1 MTAGPVRVA
10 VLGTPS
16 QPETDW
22 SSERLRDLGRDG
34 FTDVQVNIAWSYRPA
49 DEVLTLE
56 DLVAVEGAPESGGRD
71 GDDGRARR
79 LAVVRKRTEAA
90 HDAGLRTLLHL
101 GLPYQGR
108 AGFDGAALPQC
119 VSDPATAER
128 YDVALGD
135 LAGRLPD
142 LDDLL
147 IYTYDQDAWLCSE
160 FGDCPR
166 CSGVPLHRRLPAFL
180 ASLAARWRRLRPHG
194 RLWWEPWELSAGQAL
209 ACIHALADVP
219 IGLMVHSNVGEVIST
234 GAADRFVRAA
244 VAGAARAGLPIVVE
258 VFLSSS
264 NEEVEPWR
272 HLPVPGVTL
281 RQLRAVESLDGVAGI
296 KEYFGLQADPFDV
309 NALAAAAHFADP
321 GAPDDR
327 ILELLA
333 ARFERPWLAGFWRVA
348 SEAYELYPWD
358 ASWFVRQLGR
368 SEPVHA
374 LSAATVRGTQTAASE
389 WDTPAWRSTR
399 HAVFQ
404 RVDDSEP
411 HPWLLEDV
419 QLRFQAAADRM
430 TEAFALVPRSAVDV
444 DATDPDDLLA
454 GHIRAQ
460 VSEVEGFITRTT
472 AYACHLRATALAA
485 LLRSAPPER
494 IASLT
499 DELRAVLR
507 HDADNQVRELRR
519 RAARPDDVAPP
530 SALQIAERWV
540 VPGRDDLSAIVAAIA
555 LLDDDP
561 VAFLDRYLLP
571 QPGTADAGQF
581 SVTSR

>member
-1 MTAGPVRVA
+1 MTERSVRIA

-22 SSERLRDLGRDG
+22 SAARLRDLRRDG
-34 FTDVQVNIAWSYRPA
+34 FTDIQVNIAWSYRPA
-49 DEVLTLE
+49 DEVLTLA
-56 DLVAVEGAPESGGRD
+56 DLVAVEGAPVSGGRD
-71 GDDGRARR
+71 GDGGRARR
-79 LAVVRKRTEAA
+79 LAVVRTRTEAA
-90 HDAGLRTLLHL
+90 HDAGLRTLLHV

-108 AGFDGAALPQC
+108 AGFDGEALPQC

-128 YDVALGD
+128 YDAALGE
-135 LAGRLPD
+135 LAERLPD

-147 IYTYDQDAWLCSE
+147 LYTDDQDAWLCSE

-180 ASLAARWRRLRPHG
+180 ASLATRWRRLRPHG

-209 ACIHALADVP
+209 ACIDALAGVP
-219 IGLMVHSNVGEVIST
+219 IGFMLHSNVGEVIST
-234 GAADRFVRAA
+234 AAADRFVRAA
-244 VAGAARAGLPIVVE
+244 VAGAARAGVPVVVE

-281 RQLRAVESLDGVAGI
+281 RQLRAVEALDGVAGI

-321 GAPDDR
+321 GAADDTV
-327 ILELLA
+327 LELMA
-333 ARFERPWLAGFWRVA
+333 ARFERPWLARFWRLA

-419 QLRFQAAADRM
+419 QLRFEAAADRM
-430 TEAFALVPRSAVDV
+430 TEALAGVPHSTAGGE
-444 DATDPDDLLA
+444 ATDSDDA
-454 GHIRAQ
+454 VAAHVRAQ
-460 VSEVEGFITRTT
+460 VSEAEGFVTRTT

-485 LLRSAPPER
+485 LMRSAPPER
-494 IASLT
+494 MAPLT
-499 DELRAVLR
+499 EELRAVLR
-507 HDADNQVRELRR
+507 RDADNQVRELRR

-530 SALQIAERWV
+530 SGLQLAERWV
-540 VPGRDDLSAIVAAIA
+540 VPARDDLSEIIAAIA

-561 VAFLDRYLLP
+561 DAFLDRYLLP